1 MYHEILINMKSFIII
16 CCSLLVVGWASPI
29 VKPNY
34 TTINTMSVLAKLWEE
49 FQESCLTVK
58 TDLEDEYQDGLED
71 KTRLKRHGII
81 QIKSTV
87 LDGKIRML
95 K

>member
-1 MYHEILINMKSFIII
+1 MLYHDIIVNVKSYLIIYW
-16 CCSLLVVGWASPI
+16 SLLVVGWASPI
-29 VKPNY
+29 QPDY
-34 TTINTMSVLAKLWEE
+34 TTLNIMSVLAKLWEE